1 MLTFCLFFQP
11 GSLISTGGQLPLERC
26 DPGVGGL
33 HLLVPVQ
40 RGRHVPL
47 PPLLQVVPEWR
58 RVDSQMKQFVQIYT
72 ISGERPSVIPL
83 RLISHL

>member
-1 MLTFCLFFQP
+1 ML
-11 GSLISTGGQLPLERC
+11 TGGQLPLQRC

-47 PPLLQVVPEWR
+47 PPHLKVIPEWH
-58 RVDSQMKQFVQIYT
+58 RVDSQLILGVVCNLKVPQMKQFVEQITHYVT
-72 ISGERPSVIPL
+72 WETS
-83 RLISHL
+83 